1 MKGVLFLN
9 KLLDRLE
16 YKYRRFGIDNL
27 ILYIVGA
34 MVMIFVAALFYP
46 DILTMLN
53 FDRDM
58 IFQGQVWR
66 VLTFLIMPTSTSIIS
81 MIFGTLLIYA
91 FGSSLERTWGSFR
104 FTVYY
109 FMGAIFNIAAGFI
122 MGYTDNY
129 YLMMSIFLAYAVL
142 FPNDQIYFYFLI
154 PIKMKWLGMVAGIF
168 MLIKF
173 LLLDLVGKITIVAVV
188 LNFILFFGGDFITK
202 VVNYFKYKP
211 ARDKFKKNMRE
222 VERRRNDG
230 E

>member
-1 MKGVLFLN
+1 MN

-34 MVMIFVAALFYP
+34 MVMVFVAGLFYP
-46 DILTMLN
+46 EILTMLD
-53 FDRDM
+53 FDREL
-58 IFQGQVWR
+58 ILQGQVWR
-66 VLTFLIMPTSTSIIS
+66 VLTFLILPTTPSVIG
-81 MIFGTLLIYA
+81 MIFETLLIYA
-91 FGSSLERTWGSFR
+91 FGSSLERTWGPFR

-109 FMGAIFNIAAGFI
+109 FMGAIFNIAAGFVI
-122 MGYTDNY
+122 GYTSNY
-129 YLMMSIFLAYAVL
+129 YLMLSIFLAYAVL

-154 PIKMKWLGMVAGIF
+154 PIKMKWLGMVAGIL
-168 MLIKF
+168 MLIR
-173 LLLDLVGKITIVAVV
+173 LLFTDIVGKITIVAVI

>member
-1 MKGVLFLN
+1 MN

-34 MVMIFVAALFYP
+34 MVIVFGVGLFYP
-46 DILTMLN
+46 EIFDMLT

-58 IFQGQVWR
+58 ILQGQVWR
-66 VLTFLIMPTSTSIIS
+66 VLTFLIMPTSTSIIG
-81 MIFGTLLIYA
+81 MIFGTLLFYA
-91 FGSSLERTWGSFR
+91 FGASLERTWGAFR

-109 FMGAIFNIAAGFI
+109 FMGALFNIAAGFLV
-122 MGYTDNY
+122 GFTDNY
-129 YLMMSIFLAYAVL
+129 YLTLSIFLAYAVL
-142 FPNDQIYFYFLI
+142 YPNEQIYFYFLI
-154 PIKMKWLGMVAGIF
+154 PIKVKWLGLAAGILMLF
-168 MLIKF
+168 MFIISGI
-173 LLLDLVGKITIVAVV
+173 VGKITIVAV
-188 LNFILFFGGDFITK
+188 LMNFILFFGGDFITK
-202 VVNYFKYKP
+202 IVNYFKYKP

>member
-1 MKGVLFLN
+1 MN

-34 MVMIFVAALFYP
+34 MVIVFGVGLFYP
-46 DILTMLN
+46 EILDMLT

-58 IFQGQVWR
+58 ILRGQVWR
-66 VLTFLIMPTSTSIIS
+66 VLTFLIMPTSTSIIG
-81 MIFGTLLIYA
+81 MIFGTLLFYA
-91 FGSSLERTWGSFR
+91 FGASLERTWGAFR

-109 FMGAIFNIAAGFI
+109 FMGALFNIAAGFI
-122 MGYTDNY
+122 SGFTDNY
-129 YLMMSIFLAYAVL
+129 YLTLSIFLAYAVL
-142 FPNDQIYFYFLI
+142 YPNEQIYFYFLI
-154 PIKMKWLGMVAGIF
+154 PIKVKWLGLVAGILMLF
-168 MLIKF
+168 MFIISGI
-173 LLLDLVGKITIVAVV
+173 VGKITIAAV
-188 LNFILFFGGDFITK
+188 LMNFILFFGGDFITK
-202 VVNYFKYKP
+202 IVNYFKYKP

>member
-1 MKGVLFLN
+1 MN

-34 MVMIFVAALFYP
+34 MVMVFVAGLFYP
-46 DILTMLN
+46 EILTMLD
-53 FDRDM
+53 FDREL
-58 IFQGQVWR
+58 ILQGQVWR
-66 VLTFLIMPTSTSIIS
+66 VLTFLIMPTSPSIIS

-91 FGSSLERTWGSFR
+91 FGSSLERTWGPFR

-109 FMGAIFNIAAGFI
+109 FMGAIFNIAAGFV

-129 YLMMSIFLAYAVL
+129 YLMLSIFLAYAVL

-154 PIKMKWLGMVAGIF
+154 PIKMKWLGLVAGIF
-168 MLIKF
+168 MLISF
-173 LLLDLVGKITIVAVV
+173 IFSGLVGKITIVAVM

-202 VVNYFKYKP
+202 IVNYFHYKP

-222 VERRRNDG
+222 VERRRNNR